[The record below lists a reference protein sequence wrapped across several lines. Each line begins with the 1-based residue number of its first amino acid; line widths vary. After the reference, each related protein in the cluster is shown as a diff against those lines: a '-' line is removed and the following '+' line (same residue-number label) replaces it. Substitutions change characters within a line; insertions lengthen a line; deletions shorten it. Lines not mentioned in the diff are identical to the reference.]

1 MGKMLMSQGEGAYKT
16 LSNMS
21 ITTSTH
27 YLNATE
33 GNGFDKIYGKV
44 RAFPCFSAFVYYAS
58 VIVACTMKIMTMAMW
73 MSFLISCSFLGEL
86 STDVR
91 K

>member
-1 MGKMLMSQGEGAYKT
+1 MSQGDGAYNT

-21 ITTSTH
+21 ITMSTTC
-27 YLNATE
+27 LSAIE
-33 GNGFDKIYGKV
+33 GNGLV
-44 RAFPCFSAFVYYAS
+44 RISGRDYTFYYCAS
-58 VIVACTMKIMTMAMW
+58 VIVACTMKIITMAMW

-86 STDVR
+86 STCVR